1 MVKWCLWSAL
11 PHICIT
17 SAFIQN
23 KTCFPVPVG
32 ILSSKLL
39 LWLLS
44 FHNSYSLP
52 SSLLLFWY
60 SLVYFLQWMATRGLR
75 WSPYTPHWSS
85 ALRAH
90 RLRWAQP
97 WRRPWGPLKTLCSHP
112 SPKSRTESPDQA
124 RSQPGIFL
132 FSFFG
137 LLSKWRNLEG
147 VFSTRLDSTHA
158 LQKCTDVNSTVT
170 WSNPRWTAISRLPQT
185 APLTPTFMHIF
196 ICFSCELIM
205 GQPPTPPLSH
215 SYRLA
220 ALAC

>member
-75 WSPYTPHWSS
+75 WSPCTPHWSS

-147 VFSTRLDSTHA
+147 VFSTRLDS
-158 LQKCTDVNSTVT
+158 CTSKVHGCELYGDMKQPTVNSDIEAASDRTIDPDLHAHFHMLFM
-170 WSNPRWTAISRLPQT
+170 WADNGPAPNPPAFT
-185 APLTPTFMHIF
+185 
-196 ICFSCELIM
+196 LI
-205 GQPPTPPLSH
+205 
-215 SYRLA
+215 
-220 ALAC
+220 